1 MKKLII
7 AVVIVAIL
15 GGIGLYGGKVFGLL
29 KNEVIVYTQAE
40 PIVTTEKVDTLEV
53 LVDEAQ
59 NAARAEIEN
68 TAKATQEKEATAA
81 KAAYEAALAA
91 AEAKRTEY
99 IENELTKISD
109 KVKADYIAEIEATIT
124 SPEY

>member
-40 PIVTTEKVDTLEV
+40 PIVKTEKVDTLEV
-53 LVDEAQ
+53 LVEEAQ